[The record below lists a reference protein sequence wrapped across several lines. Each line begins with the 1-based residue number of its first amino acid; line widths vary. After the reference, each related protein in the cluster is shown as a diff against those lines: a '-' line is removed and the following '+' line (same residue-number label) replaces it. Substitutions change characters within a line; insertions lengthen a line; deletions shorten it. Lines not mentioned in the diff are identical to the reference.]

1 MKKAIVWL
9 IILAVLFFIGYRGWE
24 AYKKTQVKKPAKI
37 EETSFPVKVEVVSP
51 TTLIESLTLTGDVR
65 EIEEVDV
72 FPKVS
77 GKLIE
82 LKVEEGDRVKKDEIL
97 AVIDRDITGVKFEPA
112 EVAAPVEGIVGR
124 VYLDKGAAV
133 NPPTPSPS
141 MGTPLVRIV
150 NMDSVKVVINVIEK
164 DLPKIKTGQKA
175 KIRVEAYPNEI
186 FYGKVNLVS
195 PVVNLLT
202 RTATVEIGLANP
214 NHALKPGMFADVEII
229 IGEKKEAVLIPSYAV
244 LEMGEKNKVFII
256 SGGKTKEKEV
266 SLGLSGSDRVE
277 VKEGINPGD
286 SLIVAGQHSLKDGDL
301 IRIVGGGE
309 K

>member
-9 IILAVLFFIGYRGWE
+9 IILAVLFFIGYRGWV
-24 AYKKTQVKKPAKI
+24 AYQKSQVKKPAKI

-65 EIEEVDV
+65 GIEEIDV

-97 AVIDRDITGVKFEPA
+97 AIIDRDITGVKFEPA
-112 EVAAPVEGIVGR
+112 EVEAPVEGIIGR

-133 NPPTPSPS
+133 NPPNPSPN

-164 DLPKIKTGQKA
+164 DLPKIKTGQRA
-175 KIRVEAYPNEI
+175 KIKVKAYSDRI
-186 FYGKVNLVS
+186 FYGKVTLVS
-195 PVVNLLT
+195 PVLNLLT
-202 RTATVEIGLANP
+202 RTAPVEIGIANP
-214 NHALKPGMFADVEII
+214 NHALKPGMFTEVEII
-229 IGEKKEAVLIPSYAV
+229 IGEKREVIQIPSYAV
-244 LEMGEKNKVFII
+244 LEEGDRNKVFII
-256 SGGKTKEKEV
+256 SGVKAKEKEV
-266 SLGLSGSDRVE
+266 TLGPLGSGMVE
-277 VKEGINPGD
+277 VKEGINPKD
-286 SLIVAGQHSLKDGDL
+286 SLIISGQHSLKDGDL